1 MGGGELVVGVP
12 KQQNKCKKPYVVIN
26 TLSLMM
32 VKPHLL
38 WKPVCSVL
46 GAFLFNN

>member
-1 MGGGELVVGVP
+1 MGGELGVGFP
-12 KQQNKCKKPYVVIN
+12 EQQNTFKKPYVVIN

-32 VKPHLL
+32 VESHLL
-38 WKPVCSVL
+38 WELVCSVL